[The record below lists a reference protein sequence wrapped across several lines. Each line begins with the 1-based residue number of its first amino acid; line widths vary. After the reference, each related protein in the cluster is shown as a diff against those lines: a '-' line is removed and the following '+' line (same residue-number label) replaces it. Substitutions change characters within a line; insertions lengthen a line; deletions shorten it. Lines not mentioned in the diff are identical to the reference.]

1 MSAVSAA
8 PGRLPTEEQHSL
20 TTFGNPFDEE
30 EADNSSYALVSSL
43 LSKVKST
50 FTSANTQQVPVN
62 AVPSSST
69 TPLAPSASNNAP
81 EPTKLPPS
89 KPVHP
94 RVQNVRERPSS
105 ALAAAR
111 RPAPPLVSTT
121 PAVSEL
127 PSYLYESDS
136 PKSKS
141 GDLMNLSVVD
151 HEASTCIPGFP
162 IQDDTRSIRTSNSLK
177 RFGSASKVIRRLRGD
192 GSFLSRDPNVGLMR
206 LQGSPRTTGWMML
219 CVKNAMTARV
229 SSRLGEESII
239 VVYAVWIYLSP
250 AEYL

>member
-1 MSAVSAA
+1 MSAVPVP
-8 PGRLPTEEQHSL
+8 PGRAPAEEHYSL

-50 FTSANTQQVPVN
+50 FTSASTHPAPAG

-69 TPLAPSASNNAP
+69 TPLPPPTSNSAP

-94 RVQNVRERPSS
+94 RVQNVRERPTA
-105 ALAAAR
+105 ALAASR
-111 RPAPPLVSTT
+111 RPAPPLVSMT

-141 GDLMNLSVVD
+141 GDLVNLSMAD
-151 HEASTCIPGFP
+151 HEASTSIPGFP
-162 IQDDTRSIRTSNSLK
+162 IHDDARSIRTSNSLK

-192 GSFLSRDPNVGLMR
+192 GSFLS
-206 LQGSPRTTGWMML
+206 
-219 CVKNAMTARV
+219 
-229 SSRLGEESII
+229 SSTQVLR
-239 VVYAVWIYLSP
+239 
-250 AEYL
+250 